1 MINNKILITGGT
13 GSFGYT
19 AVEHFLQRGVQNI
32 IIYSRD
38 EYKQHLMRNQF
49 NDERLQFVIGDVRDK
64 ERLLEATRHVDI
76 IIHAAAM
83 KHIDICEQNPGEAY
97 KTNVQ
102 GSRNVTEAALHNNVS
117 LSINLS
123 ADKAVY
129 PAGVYGRT
137 KADSERIFLDA
148 NTQALIQGKPSRF
161 VSLRYSN
168 VLGSRGSVVEIF
180 EEKLN
185 RGETISVLNENMIRL
200 IVTQPQI
207 IALVQYTMQ
216 HAVGGETFLIESPV
230 LKISD
235 LAYAMKEKIGKGNV
249 EIKQELREG
258 EKYDAT
264 LLSGDESQRTIVS
277 PENYLIIFPKNGL
290 LPREAFTAMHGSTLF
305 QKGEYGTHN
314 ARYATQ
320 KEVIT
325 MIYGTPSEKPQTEAQ
340 QRQKQSE
347 SKKQYEQHEPL
358 KEQLKRHPSKDDS
371 TSNELITEKPAL
383 EGGTPVRDTFLP
395 YATQWIG
402 EEEKREILSV
412 LDSGWLTTGPKVKQF
427 EDDFARYVGAKYAI
441 ALNSGT
447 AALHCCVGALDIK
460 PGDEVITTPFTFLAT
475 ANVIVYMGATP
486 VLVDIDPVTCNINP
500 TEIRKKITPRTKAI
514 IPVHY
519 GGQPCNMDEINNIA
533 KEHNLAVI
541 EDAAHALSAE
551 YKKKRIGALSDMA
564 IFSFHPVK
572 NITTAEGGMITTN
585 DEHLAKLCV
594 MHRTHG
600 ITKEAMEK
608 YGKNADWGYDMQRL
622 GHRYNMTEFQAALG
636 VAQLKKLDRFQ
647 NRREEIV
654 AQYDTAFADL
664 PLILPQVSPDVKNA
678 WHLYYIRI
686 KPGTLRVDRNHII
699 KALKAEN
706 LGVNVHYIPIH
717 LHSYYHKNY
726 GFKKGDFPQS
736 EGVYDTIIT
745 LPLFPKMTERDVQD
759 VIEGVRK
766 VIIYYQLRN

>member
-1 MINNKILITGGT
+1 
-13 GSFGYT
+13 
-19 AVEHFLQRGVQNI
+19 
-32 IIYSRD
+32 
-38 EYKQHLMRNQF
+38 
-49 NDERLQFVIGDVRDK
+49 
-64 ERLLEATRHVDI
+64 
-76 IIHAAAM
+76 M

-102 GSRNVTEAALHNNVS
+102 GARNVTEAALHNNVL

-137 KADSERIFLDA
+137 KAESERIFLEA
-148 NTQALIQGKPSRF
+148 NTHAIVQEKPSRF

-185 RGETISVLNENMIRL
+185 KEETVTVLNEHMIRL

-207 IALVQYTMQ
+207 ISLVQYALH

-249 EIKQELREG
+249 EIKQEIREG

-264 LLSGDESQRTIVS
+264 LLSTEESQRTIVS
-277 PENYLIIFPKNGL
+277 PENYLVIIPKNGL
-290 LPREAFTAMHGSTLF
+290 LPPEAFTARHGSTHF

-314 ARYATQ
+314 ARYATKQ
-320 KEVIT
+320 EVIT
-325 MIYGTPSEKPQTEAQ
+325 MIYGTPSETLQVQTKNKPQEQ
-340 QRQKQSE
+340 P
-347 SKKQYEQHEPL
+347 KKQL
-358 KEQLKRHPSKDDS
+358 NGTL
-371 TSNELITEKPAL
+371 TEKPAL

-402 EEEKREILSV
+402 EEEKKEILSV

-427 EDDFARYVGAKYAI
+427 EEDFARYVGAKYAI

-447 AALHCCVGALDIK
+447 AALHCCVGALDIG

-475 ANVIVYMGATP
+475 ANVIVYLGATP
-486 VLVDIDPVTCNINP
+486 VLVDIDPITCNLDP
-500 TEIRKKITPRTKAI
+500 LEIRRKITPRTKAI

-519 GGQPCNMDEINNIA
+519 GGQPCNMDEISKIA
-533 KEHNLAVI
+533 KEFNLAII

-551 YKKKRIGALSDMA
+551 YKRKRIGTLSDMT

-585 DEHLAKLCV
+585 DERLAKLCI

-600 ITKEAMEK
+600 ITKEAMER

-636 VAQLKKLDRFQ
+636 VAQLKKLERFQ
-647 NRREEIV
+647 KRREEIV
-654 AQYDTAFADL
+654 AQYNAAFADL
-664 PLILPQVSPDVKNA
+664 PLILPQVSHDVKNA
-678 WHLYYIRI
+678 WHLYYIRLR
-686 KPGTLRVDRNHII
+686 PELLRVDRNNII

-717 LHSYYHKNY
+717 LHSYYQKNY
-726 GFKKGDFPQS
+726 GFKKGDFPLS
-736 EGVYDTIIT
+736 EEVYDNIIT
-745 LPLFPKMTERDVQD
+745 LPLFPKMSEKDVQD
-759 VIEGVRK
+759 VIDAVRK
-766 VIIYYQLRN
+766 VVLYYKN